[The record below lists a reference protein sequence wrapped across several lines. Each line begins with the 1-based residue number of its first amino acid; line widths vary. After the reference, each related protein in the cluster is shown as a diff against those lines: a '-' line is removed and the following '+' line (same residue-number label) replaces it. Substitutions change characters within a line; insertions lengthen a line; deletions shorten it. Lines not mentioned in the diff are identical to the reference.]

1 MGGGRSPMNKTTK
14 AVSIGGGCGS
24 VQVLLGLSNHLDS
37 LTGIVAVTDTGRS
50 TGKVRALAN
59 IPAPGD
65 IRNAIATLAT
75 NEAFMAQLMQHR
87 LKVPNSE
94 ALDGVAF
101 GNLMLAAIT
110 QMTGHFGQAVEL
122 MQNMAG
128 VKANILPV
136 TVSSTHICAELV
148 DGQIIE
154 QELAVRALGKPDIK
168 RVFIQDKS
176 AQAYEPCL
184 RALREADLITIGPGS
199 LFTTV
204 IACLAFEDIA
214 AAIRD
219 SKGLVVYI
227 CNNTTQPGQTDGYSL
242 FDHVRQISH
251 YLGEGVLDYALLNS
265 RAPSSHAARL
275 YAADGVHV
283 LLPTDVERA
292 RIEALG
298 ITPVVKDLAEIS
310 DMKRDLW
317 QKQDSIRHDP
327 SAVAEALMSL
337 LHAQKS

>member
-1 MGGGRSPMNKTTK
+1 MTNRHIK
-14 AVSIGGGCGS
+14 AVSIGGGCGD
-24 VQVLLGLSNHLDS
+24 VQVLLGLSNHLDA

-87 LKVPNSE
+87 LRVPNNTT
-94 ALDGVAF
+94 LDGVAF

-136 TVSSTHICAELV
+136 TISSTHICAELV

-154 QELAVRALGKPDIK
+154 QEFNVRALGKPDIR
-168 RVFIQDKS
+168 RVYIQDP
-176 AQAYEPCL
+176 AARAYEPCIAAI
-184 RALREADLITIGPGS
+184 RDADLITIGPGS

-214 AAIRD
+214 AALRE
-219 SKGLVVYI
+219 SSATVAYI
-227 CNNTTQPGQTDGYSL
+227 CNNTTQPGQTDGFTLY
-242 FDHVRQISH
+242 DHVFQITR

-265 RAPSSHAARL
+265 RAPSSHAVRL

-283 LLPTDVERA
+283 LLPTDAENA
-292 RIEALG
+292 RIAALG
-298 ITPVVKDLAEIS
+298 VTPVVKDLAEIS

-327 SAVAEALMSL
+327 DAVAETLMSL
-337 LHAQKS
+337 LLARR

>member
-1 MGGGRSPMNKTTK
+1 MIRKDIK
-14 AVSIGGGCGS
+14 AVSIGGGCGA
-24 VQVLLGLSNHLDS
+24 VQVLLGLSNYLDA

-87 LKVPNSE
+87 LRVPNNTT
-94 ALDGVAF
+94 LDGVAF

-154 QELAVRALGKPDIK
+154 QEFNVRALGKPDIR
-168 RVFIQDKS
+168 RVYIQDP
-176 AQAYEPCL
+176 AARAYEPCIAAI
-184 RALREADLITIGPGS
+184 RDADLITIGPGS

-214 AAIRD
+214 AAIRG
-219 SKGLVVYI
+219 SKATVAYI
-227 CNNTTQPGQTDGYSL
+227 CNNTTQPGQTDGFTLY
-242 FDHVRQISH
+242 DHVLQITR
-251 YLGEGVLDYALLNS
+251 YLGEGVLDYALLNT
-265 RAPSSHAARL
+265 RAPSSHAVRL

-283 LLPTDVERA
+283 LLPTDAECA
-292 RIEALG
+292 RIQALG
-298 ITPVVKDLAEIS
+298 VTPVVKDLAEIS

-327 SAVAEALMSL
+327 DAVAVSLMDL
-337 LHAQKS
+337 LSARG